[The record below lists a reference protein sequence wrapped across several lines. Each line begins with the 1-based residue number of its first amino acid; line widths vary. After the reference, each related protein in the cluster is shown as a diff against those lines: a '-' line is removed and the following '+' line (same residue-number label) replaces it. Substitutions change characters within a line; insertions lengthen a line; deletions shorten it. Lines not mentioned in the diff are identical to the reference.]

1 MTPSSW
7 FDSKVTVSDRT
18 GSRAF
23 LGEMVKVVEAPP
35 PAGTGLHVE
44 GRGRGSAWA
53 AISIEEGQGRG
64 CYEEEVSDNEWEGQ
78 RDVCVELQ

>member
-1 MTPSSW
+1 MGCN
-7 FDSKVTVSDRT
+7 KYR
-18 GSRAF
+18 G
-23 LGEMVKVVEAPP
+23 G
-35 PAGTGLHVE
+35 AG
-44 GRGRGSAWA
+44 GSAWA